1 MRRWAIILCLLTLA
15 SCSARTDAA
24 LVGEDPRVTR
34 VQNVHVVT
42 NRKQDLD
49 GAVTAGRSTTV
60 SYFNVGVSVPEN
72 RTEGS
77 IAVPRQTANPALHFA
92 ITRQDRLPDKA
103 DFSRSLWQGLSVL
116 PADEKEVTVYVH
128 GYNNTFADAAFRI
141 AQLKT
146 DLKLPGEVV
155 AFSWASR
162 ASPLGY
168 EYDQDS
174 VLASRRD
181 LANLLK
187 QLRAFGMQRIVL
199 VGHSMGAALA
209 MEALR
214 TADLENPGFSHNAI
228 SGVVLI
234 SPDLDVDVFRSQ
246 ARDIDPLPEPF
257 LIFTSSKDKALRF
270 SARLT
275 GEPSR
280 LGSLSKV
287 ERLEGLPVQ
296 IIDVTAFAKNSG
308 PNHFTVG
315 SSPALLAI
323 LRRGEAFDRDF
334 LNGRS
339 GPSGLLPGMSNAVNY
354 PAIYVLGPQR

>member
-1 MRRWAIILCLLTLA
+1 M
-15 SCSARTDAA
+15 DAA

-42 NRKQDLD
+42 NRRQGPD
-49 GAVTAGRSTTV
+49 GEVTADRSATV
-60 SYFNVGVSVPEN
+60 SYFKVGISVPEN
-72 RTEGS
+72 RIEGS
-77 IAVPRQTANPALHFA
+77 IAVPRRTADPALHFA
-92 ITRQDRLPDKA
+92 ITQQDRFPDKA
-103 DFSRSLWQGLSVL
+103 SFSRSLWQGLSGL
-116 PADEKEVTVYVH
+116 PANEKEVTVYVH

-146 DLKLPGEVV
+146 DLNLPGEII

-168 EYDQDS
+168 EYDKDS
-174 VLASRRD
+174 VLASRTD
-181 LANLLK
+181 LADLLR
-187 QLRAFGMQRIVL
+187 QLRASGMQRIVL
-199 VGHSMGAALA
+199 VGHSMGAVLA

-214 TADLENPGFSHNAI
+214 TVDLENPGFSHKAL

-246 ARDIDPLPEPF
+246 ARDIARLPEPF
-257 LIFTSSKDKALRF
+257 LIFTSSKDKALRL
-270 SARLT
+270 SARLV

-280 LGSLSKV
+280 LGNLSKV

-296 IIDVTAFAKNSG
+296 IIDVTAFAKNAG
-308 PNHFTVG
+308 PNHFTAG

-323 LRRGEAFDRDF
+323 LRRGETFDRDF
-334 LNGRS
+334 LSGRS
-339 GPSGLLPGMSNAVNY
+339 GPSGLLPGMSNTVNY

>member
-1 MRRWAIILCLLTLA
+1 LCLSILA

-34 VQNVHVVT
+34 IQNVHVVT
-42 NRKQDLD
+42 NRKQTPD
-49 GAVTAGRSTTV
+49 GTVTADRSNTV
-60 SYFNVGVSVPEN
+60 SYFKVGVSVPEN

-77 IAVPRQTANPALHFA
+77 IPVPRRTADPSMHFA
-92 ITRQDRLPDKA
+92 ITSKERFPDKA
-103 DFSRSLWQGLSVL
+103 GFGRSLQGDLFSLS
-116 PADEKEVTVYVH
+116 ASEKEVTVYVH

-146 DLKLPGEVV
+146 DLNLPGEVI

-168 EYDQDS
+168 EYDEDS
-174 VLASRRD
+174 VLASRTD
-181 LANLLK
+181 LADLLR
-187 QLRAFGMQRIVL
+187 QLRASGMQRIVL
-199 VGHSMGAALA
+199 VGHSMGAVLA

-214 TADLENPGFSHNAI
+214 TADLENPGFSHNAV
-228 SGVVLI
+228 SGVVLV

-246 ARDIDPLPEPF
+246 ASDMARLPEPF
-257 LIFTSSKDKALRF
+257 LIFTSSKDKALRL
-270 SARLT
+270 SARLA
-275 GEPSR
+275 GGPSR
-280 LGSLSKV
+280 LGNLSKA

-296 IIDVTAFAKNSG
+296 IIDVTAFAKNTG
-308 PNHFTVG
+308 PNHFTAG

-323 LRRGEAFDRDF
+323 LRRGDTFDRDF
-334 LNGRS
+334 LRGRS